1 MTAKLALHLALALL
15 WMFLSGR
22 FGFIPFVEG
31 AAVGLGIMFL
41 LDPVLGS
48 KGYIK
53 KLGKVFE
60 LILFFLWELLV
71 SNFKVALEVLT
82 PEFISE
88 PSIVA
93 VPLSV
98 KSDIEITLL
107 ANMITLTPGTL
118 SIDVSPDK
126 SVLYVH
132 IMYGSEP
139 DKAIEDIKK
148 GFERRIME
156 VFA

>member
-1 MTAKLALHLALALL
+1 MTAKFALHLALSLL
-15 WMFLSGR
+15 WMFLSGS
-22 FGFIPFVEG
+22 FGFIPLVEG
-31 AAVGLGIMFL
+31 AVVGLGIMFV

-48 KGYIK
+48 KGYIR
-53 KLGKVFE
+53 KLVKVIE
-60 LILFFLWELLV
+60 LLLFFLWELLV
-71 SNFKVALEVLT
+71 SNIKVAMEVLT
-82 PEFISE
+82 PRFISE

-107 ANMITLTPGTL
+107 ANLITLTPGTL
-118 SIDVSPDK
+118 SIDVSDDK

-132 IMYGSEP
+132 IMYGSDP
-139 DKAIEDIKK
+139 DKSIQEIKS

>member
-1 MTAKLALHLALALL
+1 MTAKFALHLALSLL
-15 WMFLSGR
+15 WMFLSGN

-31 AAVGLGIMFL
+31 AAVGMGIMFL

-48 KGYIK
+48 KSYIK
-53 KLGKVFE
+53 KLVKVIE
-60 LILFFLWELLV
+60 LILFFLWELVV
-71 SNFKVALEVLT
+71 SNIKVAAEVLT
-82 PEFISE
+82 PRFISE

-93 VPLSV
+93 IPLSV

-118 SIDVSPDK
+118 SIDVSPDG

-132 IMYGSEP
+132 LMYGSEP
-139 DKAIEDIKK
+139 DKAIQEIKN